1 MKLLSIENTINKSVK
16 RGSIRMFFKVSG
28 VMADKIDFAEMT
40 WTINRMFF
48 WYNGKAELNKRAF
61 TQFFYLDVPR
71 VSFAGATMI
80 QFLLKDQKGI
90 MYENKV
96 TITDKFERLR

>member
-1 MKLLSIENTINKSVK
+1 MKLLSIENTINKSVE

-28 VMADKIDFAEMT
+28 VMADKIDFTEMT

-48 WYNGKAELNKRAF
+48 GYNGKAELNKIAF
-61 TQFFYLDVPR
+61 THSFFLDIPR
-71 VSFAGATMI
+71 VSFRSAKMI
-80 QFLLKDQKGI
+80 QFLLKDQDGC
-90 MYENKV
+90 MYEDKV